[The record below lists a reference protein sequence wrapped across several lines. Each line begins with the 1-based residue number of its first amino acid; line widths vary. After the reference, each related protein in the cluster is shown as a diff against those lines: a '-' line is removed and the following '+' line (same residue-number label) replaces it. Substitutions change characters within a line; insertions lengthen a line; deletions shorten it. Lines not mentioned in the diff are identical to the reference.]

1 MKLTKKLFAALLVLC
16 MMIPVVS
23 AASSAK
29 AARSY
34 NGKSL
39 VVLGDSIAAGFSVLR
54 NIVV

>member
-29 AARSY
+29 
-34 NGKSL
+34 
-39 VVLGDSIAAGFSVLR
+39 VAGG
-54 NIVV
+54 I